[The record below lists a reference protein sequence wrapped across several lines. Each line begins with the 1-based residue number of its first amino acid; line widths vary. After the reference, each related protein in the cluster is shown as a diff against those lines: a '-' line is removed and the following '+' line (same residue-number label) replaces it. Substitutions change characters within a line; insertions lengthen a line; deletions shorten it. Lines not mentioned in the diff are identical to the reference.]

1 MQVYLDLAVLLNI
14 VVDFLLL
21 MGTAR
26 LFGSGEKGYRMG
38 ISALLGGVYAGI
50 CLLPEWSFIGN
61 PLWRC
66 VFLSLMV
73 VIAFGWNRGTLG
85 KGVVFV
91 ILNLTLGGAA
101 MMLHSGSF
109 LGVILVSGLVV
120 ILFTTGL
127 SWLFQGK
134 RYFDLELLRGEKKTC
149 LTALY
154 DTGNELKDPIS
165 GESVVVVGPAVAEYF
180 FGLSKNQLSSP
191 VHTLESNAA
200 PGIRLIPYRTVD
212 RSQGFL
218 LAAPF
223 DQVKINGKTSSRIVA
238 FAPDVIGRK
247 HVYDALIGGNVSC
260 T

>member
-1 MQVYLDLAVLLNI
+1 MAMIMPMLMVS
-14 VVDFLLL
+14 FLFSGS
-21 MGTAR
+21 MGVAPEAIA
-26 LFGSGEKGYRMG
+26 GEKERGTMATLLVTPINRAHIAIG
-38 ISALLGGVYAGI
+38 KILSLSVIALLSG
-50 CLLPEWSFIGN
+50 
-61 PLWRC
+61 
-66 VFLSLMV
+66 LS
-73 VIAFGWNRGTLG
+73 
-85 KGVVFV
+85 
-91 ILNLTLGGAA
+91 
-101 MMLHSGSF
+101 SF